1 MSYLLIVSLI
11 LIGFILITLELIVV
25 PGIGLAGVAGL
36 GSLGYALYG
45 TFTYHGE
52 KAGYIT
58 LAIVLVLS
66 VVLLFFVMRRRT
78 WRKLELDTA
87 VDVRVNEESS
97 RLQAGMKG
105 VASSRLAPMGTI
117 EVNGEF
123 FEASSVSAFID
134 QHTPVEII
142 KVEGGKVWVKADL
155 QEQGTR

>member
-1 MSYLLIVSLI
+1 MSYFLIVCLI
-11 LIGFILITLELIVV
+11 LIGFVLVTLEMIVV
-25 PGIGLAGVAGL
+25 PGIGLAGVAGI

-66 VVLLFFVMRRRT
+66 VVLLIFIMRSRT
-78 WRKLELDTA
+78 WRKLALNTS
-87 VDVRVNEESS
+87 VDARVNEESS

-105 VASSRLAPMGTI
+105 IASSRLAPMGTI

-123 FEASSVSAFID
+123 FEASSISAFID

-142 KVEGGKVWVKADL
+142 KVEGGKVWVKADP
-155 QEQGTR
+155 QEQGIR

>member
-1 MSYLLIVSLI
+1 MSYFLIVCLI
-11 LIGFILITLELIVV
+11 LIGFVLVTLEMIVV
-25 PGIGLAGVAGL
+25 PGIGLAGVAGI

-66 VVLLFFVMRRRT
+66 VVLLIFIMRSRT
-78 WRKLELDTA
+78 WRKLALNTS
-87 VDVRVNEESS
+87 VDARVNEESS

-105 VASSRLAPMGTI
+105 IASSRLAPMGTI

-142 KVEGGKVWVKADL
+142 KVEGGKVWVKADP
-155 QEQGTR
+155 QEQGIR

>member
-1 MSYLLIVSLI
+1 MSYFLIVCLI
-11 LIGFILITLELIVV
+11 LIGFVLITLEMIVV
-25 PGIGLAGVAGL
+25 PGIGLAGVAGI

-52 KAGYIT
+52 KSGYIT

-66 VVLLFFVMRRRT
+66 VVLLIFIMRSRT
-78 WRKLELDTA
+78 WRKLALNTS
-87 VDVRVNEESS
+87 VDARVNEESS

-105 VASSRLAPMGTI
+105 IASSRLAPMGTI

-123 FEASSVSAFID
+123 FEASSISAFID

-142 KVEGGKVWVKADL
+142 KVEGGKVWVKADP
-155 QEQGTR
+155 QEQGIR